1 MLRILCVFGEL
12 GVAYNRNYH
21 ATHFEEGKE
30 NNGI

>member
-1 MLRILCVFGEL
+1 VFGEL